1 MATLSR
7 SFQNF
12 RVRLYKAL
20 GGVNLTKWR
29 PWLALDVAEDPRDD
43 GGNSVL
49 HWAAYFGRMADLEY
63 LLVLGASV
71 HSVDRFGHTALH
83 CASSKG
89 HAACVRA
96 LIAAGSD
103 VNWMT
108 WSGVTAFSLAF
119 QYANSCR
126 ILKMLLR
133 AGADVHIID
142 YGDNDNND
150 KIDSWKLVDAIRK
163 VGGWPQYV
171 HRRRATFASVVKK
184 ATWNKLPEAINLE
197 IAAFIEPPG
206 GY

>member
-71 HSVDRFGHTALH
+71 HSVNHGGATPLH
-83 CASSKG
+83 AASSGG
-89 HAACVRA
+89 HVACIRA
-96 LIAAGSD
+96 LIVAGAD
-103 VNWMT
+103 VNRASDRGNT
-108 WSGVTAFSLAF
+108 PFSGALFKNKRRALK
-119 QYANSCR
+119 
-126 ILKMLLR
+126 ILLH
-133 AGADVHIID
+133 AGADVHI
-142 YGDNDNND
+142 GAHEHNDTD
-150 KIDSWKLVDAIRK
+150 TDAWALVDAIRK
-163 VGGWPQYV
+163 VGDWPNYV
-171 HRRRATFASVVKK
+171 RRRRAIFASVIEK
-184 ATWNKLPEAINLE
+184 AITRDALPHDINLE
-197 IAAFIEPPG
+197 IAAFVEPPG